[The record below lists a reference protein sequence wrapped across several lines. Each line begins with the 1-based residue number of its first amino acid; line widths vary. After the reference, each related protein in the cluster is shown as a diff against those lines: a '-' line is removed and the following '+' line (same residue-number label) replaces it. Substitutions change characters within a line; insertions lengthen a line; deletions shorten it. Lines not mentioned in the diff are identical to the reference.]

1 MITPSSLAML
11 RFGFHGGGVFAFL
24 LLVVVGFAAVVTVVW
39 AVTRSGRNS
48 A

>member
-11 RFGFHGGGVFAFL
+11 RFGGHGGGGLAFVL
-24 LLVVVGFAAVVTVVW
+24 LLAIAIGVFVW
-39 AVTRSGRNS
+39 AMTRSGRNS

>member
-11 RFGFHGGGVFAFL
+11 RFGGHGGGGFAFVL
-24 LLVVVGFAAVVTVVW
+24 LLAIAIGVFVW
-39 AVTRSGRNS
+39 AMTRSGRNS

>member
-11 RFGFHGGGVFAFL
+11 RFGAHGGGGFAFL
-24 LLVVVGFAAVVTVVW
+24 LLLAIAIGVFVW
-39 AVTRSGRNS
+39 AMSRSGRNS

>member
-1 MITPSSLAML
+1 MITPNSLAML
-11 RFGFHGGGVFAFL
+11 RFGFHGGGGFAFL
-24 LLVVVGFAAVVTVVW
+24 LLVMVGIAVFIW